1 MKIKKPESFT
11 MQLETLTPLYTGG
24 IGQYGEQI
32 HPSGLLGSI
41 RHFSSLLAAAIG
53 DSDFET
59 RVWGTT
65 TQENHQNVHAKK
77 IALRWDVT
85 GLETVELDK
94 KITWQDGQYE
104 HKGWYYNLAQKGSI
118 TLTLTR
124 RGISETDWQLLNLA
138 LRIQI
143 IHATLGAKDQFGLG
157 VVTTDK
163 LPEVQPLS
171 DEMLRETLTDRAS
184 LHNAFFAEI
193 QFPCS
198 APKTLHQRIE
208 AGLRWRAHLRGTF
221 RQPGE
226 TELRHYLFGHLHD
239 KWGSAINVSAIYP
252 LPNNKSALRIWGV
265 LPHTRQI
272 RQSFRIFN
280 QVVSQREEILTRIKR
295 ALNNGPQTPS
305 TQTDIKWT
313 ECSQENIVTWINQL
327 NLLSNPTTAV
337 QQPKRKVIKRKI
349 S

>member
-1 MKIKKPESFT
+1 MTVLENLKVPESLT
-11 MQLETLTPLYTGG
+11 MHLKTLTPLYTGG

-77 IALRWDVT
+77 VALRWDVS

-94 KITWQDGQYE
+94 KITWQDEQ
-104 HKGWYYNLAQKGSI
+104 HQHRGWYYNVAQKGSI
-118 TLTLTR
+118 TLTLTQ
-124 RGISETDWQLLNLA
+124 RGISETDWQLLKLA

-171 DEMLRETLTDRAS
+171 DQMLRETLTDRPS

-193 QFPCS
+193 QFPCT

-208 AGLRWRAHLRGTF
+208 AGLR
-221 RQPGE
+221 
-226 TELRHYLFGHLHD
+226 HYLFGDLKD

-252 LPNNKSALRIWGV
+252 LANNQSALRIWGV

-272 RQSFRIFN
+272 KKSFRIFN
-280 QVVSQREEILTRIKR
+280 QIVSQREEILTRIKT
-295 ALNNGPQTPS
+295 ALNNGPLS
-305 TQTDIKWT
+305 TQKDIKWT
-313 ECSQENIVTWINQL
+313 ECSQENIVAWINQL
-327 NLLSNPTTAV
+327 NLLSNPTTV
-337 QQPKRKVIKRKI
+337 QQPKRKVIKRRI